1 MNWYAML
8 QTCHCRYN
16 TQLYNSPQLT
26 DEQIQKSNSN
36 LKANHKFQSLDE
48 GETTAGRHGKTG
60 PEGSFFTVGM
70 GMSCSCCAH
79 RRGWVLQWS
88 AAAPDRGRS
97 FSSSRST
104 RNYVRRQGD
113 AGSPDAEAVVQWS
126 RAQCQR

>member
-1 MNWYAML
+1 ML
-8 QTCHCRYN
+8 HVCQAGSVE
-16 TQLYNSPQLT
+16 LLT
-26 DEQIQKSNSN
+26 
-36 LKANHKFQSLDE
+36 LDE
-48 GETTAGRHGKTG
+48 GETTAGRHGNTG

-70 GMSCSCCAH
+70 GMSCSCCAY